1 MRKCGYLVPLL
12 LAACAGGNEPSRL
25 TEKQAARLDAA
36 LQGKVAGEP
45 VSCVNRYPAAS
56 LTAISD
62 SVLLYRVSG
71 RLVYRNDLIGSCS
84 GLSRGDT
91 LVVRTYGTQYCR
103 GDMAR
108 SADLVTGS
116 ITGGCALGSFTPY
129 RAPGR

>member
-25 TEKQAARLDAA
+25 SEKQAARLEAA